1 MFKTPFAQKIMQMN
15 VDKIRED
22 FPLLKR
28 KIRGKNIIYL
38 DNAATSLKPKQ
49 VIDAEI
55 NYYENISANVHRGL
69 HILSEE
75 ASREHEAGHETVAKF
90 IGAKKEETIFV
101 RNATEGLNLV
111 MYSLLNS
118 NYFKKGDKIVV
129 SKMEHH
135 SNIVPWQYLEKKI
148 GVKLEFVELNK
159 DYTLDMNDF
168 ESKVKEAKLVSI
180 TAASNTVAT
189 LPNIREITKKAHSE
203 GALVCVDGAQLVPHH
218 EVNFSQMD
226 VDFLTFSGHKMLAP
240 TGTGAL
246 IGKKKLLEANEPFMF
261 GGDMIHSVEL
271 HKSSWNTLPNK
282 FEAGTPNIAGSYG
295 IKAACDYLKRIGMNN
310 IAKHEEQLTKV
321 ALEEIGG
328 IDSIKIFGPMDPKKQ
343 GGIILFE
350 STVLSAHELAMALSE
365 AENICI
371 RSGMH
376 CAEPLVSS
384 LNKEGLARAS
394 FYLYNTEEE
403 IQFFA
408 KVLKD
413 TLKVFK

>member
-1 MFKTPFAQKIMQMN
+1 MN
-15 VDKIRED
+15 TNQIRED

-28 KIRGKNIIYL
+28 KIKGKKIVYL

-49 VIDAEI
+49 VIAAEV

-90 IGAKKEETIFV
+90 VGAKKEETIFV

-118 NYFKKGDKIVV
+118 NYFKKGDKILI

-148 GVKLEFVELNK
+148 GVKLEYVELNK
-159 DYTLDMNDF
+159 DYTLNMNDF
-168 ESKVKEAKLVSI
+168 EEKVKETKLVSI

-189 LPNIREITKKAHSE
+189 LPNIRELTKKAHNN
-203 GALVCVDGAQLVPHH
+203 GALICIDGAQLVPHH
-218 EVNFSQMD
+218 EVNFGALD

-271 HKSSWNTLPNK
+271 HKSSWNSLPNK

-295 IKAACDYLKRIGMNN
+295 IKAACEYLRKVGMNN
-310 IAKHEEQLTKV
+310 IARHEEELTKI
-321 ALEEIGG
+321 ALEEMSK
-328 IDSIKIFGPMDPKKQ
+328 IDSLKIYGPLDSKKQ

-350 STVLSAHELAMALSE
+350 STLLSAHELAMALSE
-365 AENICI
+365 SENICI

-408 KVLKD
+408 KKLKEI
-413 TLKVFK
+413 LNQFG

>member
-1 MFKTPFAQKIMQMN
+1 MQMN
-15 VDKIRED
+15 TNQIRED
-22 FPLLKR
+22 FPLLQR
-28 KIRGKNIIYL
+28 KIKGKKIVYL

-49 VIDAEI
+49 VIDAEV

-75 ASREHEAGHETVAKF
+75 ASREHEGAHETVAKF
-90 IGAKKEETIFV
+90 VGAKKEETIFV

-118 NYFKKGDKIVV
+118 NYFKKGDKILI

-148 GVKLEFVELNK
+148 GVKLEYVELNK

-168 ESKVKEAKLVSI
+168 EEKVKGAKLVSI
-180 TAASNTVAT
+180 SAASNTIAT
-189 LPNIREITKKAHSE
+189 LPNIRELTKKAHNN
-203 GALVCVDGAQLVPHH
+203 GALICIDGAQLVPHH
-218 EVNFSQMD
+218 EVNFGALD

-295 IKAACDYLKRIGMNN
+295 IKAACEYLRKIGMNN
-310 IAKHEEQLTKV
+310 IAKHEEELTKI
-321 ALEEIGG
+321 ALEEMSK
-328 IDSIKIFGPMDPKKQ
+328 IDSINIYGPLDSKKQ

-350 STVLSAHELAMALSE
+350 STLLSAHELAMALSE
-365 AENICI
+365 SENICI

-403 IQFFA
+403 IMFFT
-408 KVLKD
+408 KTLKE
-413 TLKVFK
+413 TLKVFG